1 MLTLLLSLLAPM
13 VTFPGLQTFNPRP
26 SILMLT
32 DTQDIA
38 VVVALTVVVTSAA
51 AVAVVKLAA
60 LVMASGAMGSTFQAL
75 PMLVLSVN
83 FSESPTTLPSNKL
96 VLTFPTTMISPLRLP
111 VRMSLSPSTPSPT
124 LLWMT
129 T

>member
-1 MLTLLLSLLAPM
+1 
-13 VTFPGLQTFNPRP
+13 
-26 SILMLT
+26 MLT